1 MRIKFIT
8 LGCKVNINETEKMIE
23 QAKGYGFDVVYGG
36 EEADIIVL
44 NSCTVTNSSDKKT
57 LSLLKKSNK
66 TDAFTVLIGCFVS
79 NHGKDYDADLVLTNE
94 EKKDTI
100 EILAKRFE
108 MHRKPVELELDN
120 KTRAFVKIQDG
131 CNRFC
136 SFCIIPY
143 ARGRSRSIALNEIIE
158 DIKDRVKKGYKE
170 FVLTGIHISS
180 YGLDNG
186 SSLIEVIETVSKID
200 GVKRIRLGSLEPT
213 VIDEEF
219 TSRLSKVEQIC
230 PHFHLSLQSGSDKV
244 LKDMNRRYTSD
255 EYYESVSILRKYFD
269 KPAITT
275 DIIVGYP
282 TETEETFLETV
293 DFVNR
298 VKFANAHI
306 FTYSH
311 RTGTKASRL
320 MDLSNK
326 TKKERYHILRDVCD
340 KHFDEYLNSF
350 IGEQVEVLFERNKG
364 LTRRYLPVEKTNLD
378 HRNDIINCVIKSR
391 KGGILIV

>member
-23 QAKGYGFDVVYGG
+23 EAKKHGFKVVYGS
-36 EEADIIVL
+36 EQADIIVI

-57 LSLLKKSNK
+57 LSLLKKANRSS
-66 TDAFTVLIGCFVS
+66 AYTVLIGCFVS
-79 NHGKDYDADLVLTNE
+79 NHGKNYDADLILSNE
-94 EKKDTI
+94 EKKNTI
-100 EILAKRFE
+100 EILSKKFNMKKRQV
-108 MHRKPVELELDN
+108 PLEIDS

-143 ARGRSRSIALNEIIE
+143 ARGRSKSIDLQEIID
-158 DIKDRVKKGYKE
+158 DINSRVDKGYKE

-180 YGLDNG
+180 YGLDND
-186 SSLIEVIETVSKID
+186 SSLIELIETVARID

-213 VIDEEF
+213 IVTEEF
-219 TSRLSKVEQIC
+219 VCRLSKVDKIC
-230 PHFHLSLQSGSDKV
+230 PHFHLSLQSGSNTV
-244 LKDMNRRYTSD
+244 LKQMNRKYNAD
-255 EYYESVSILRKYFD
+255 EYYNSVCILRKYFD

-298 VKFANAHI
+298 VKFSNAHI

-326 TKKERYHILRDVCD
+326 TKKTRYHILKDVCD
-340 KHFDEYLNSF
+340 KHYDEYLQSF
-350 IGEQVEVLFERNKG
+350 IGEEVEVLFEKNKG
-364 LTRRYLPVEKTNLD
+364 ITRRYLPIEKKD
-378 HRNDIINCVIKSR
+378 DDIRNDIINCVVKE
-391 KGGILIV
+391 KDGDILIV

>member
-23 QAKGYGFDVVYGG
+23 QAKGYGFKVVYGS

-79 NHGKDYDADLVLTNE
+79 NHGKEYDADLVLTNE

-143 ARGRSRSIALNEIIE
+143 ARGRSKSIDLNEIIE

-186 SSLIEVIETVSKID
+186 SSLIEVVETVSKIE

-213 VIDEEF
+213 IIDEEF
-219 TSRLSKVEQIC
+219 TSRLSKVDQIC
-230 PHFHLSLQSGSDKV
+230 PHFHLSLQSGSDRV
-244 LKDMNRRYTSD
+244 LKDMNRRYTSN
-255 EYYESVSILRKYFD
+255 EYYSSVSILRKYFD

-282 TETEETFLETV
+282 TETEETFMETLA
-293 DFVNR
+293 FVNR

-326 TKKERYHILRDVCD
+326 TKKERYHILREACD
-340 KHFDEYLNSF
+340 KHFGEYLDSF
-350 IGEQVEVLFERNKG
+350 VGEEVEVLFEKNKG
-364 LTRRYLPVEKTNLD
+364 LTRRYLPVEKTDLD

>member
-23 QAKGYGFDVVYGG
+23 QAKGYGFEVVYGS

-79 NHGKDYDADLVLTNE
+79 NHGKEYDADLVLTNE

-108 MHRKPVELELDN
+108 MHRKKVELELDN

-143 ARGRSRSIALNEIIE
+143 ARGRSKSIDLNEIIE

-186 SSLIEVIETVSKID
+186 SSLIEVVETVSKIE

-219 TSRLSKVEQIC
+219 TTRLSKVKQIC
-230 PHFHLSLQSGSDKV
+230 PHFHLSLQSGSDRV

-255 EYYESVSILRKYFD
+255 EYYNSVSILRKYFD

-340 KHFDEYLNSF
+340 KHFDEYLDSF
-350 IGEQVEVLFERNKG
+350 VGEEVEVLFEKNKG

>member
-1 MRIKFIT
+1 MNIKFIT
-8 LGCKVNINETEKMIE
+8 LGCKVNINETEKMVE
-23 QAKGYGFDVVYGG
+23 QAKGYGFNVVYGSD
-36 EEADIIVL
+36 EADIIVL

-79 NHGKDYDADLVLTNE
+79 NHGKEYDADLVLTNE

-108 MHRKPVELELDN
+108 MNRKSVALELDN

-143 ARGRSRSIALNEIIE
+143 ARGRSKSIALNEIIRDVKE
-158 DIKDRVKKGYKE
+158 RVKKGYKE

-186 SSLIEVIETVSKID
+186 SSLIEVIETISKVE

-213 VIDEEF
+213 IVDEEF
-219 TSRLSKVEQIC
+219 VSRLSKVHQIC
-230 PHFHLSLQSGSDKV
+230 PHFHLSLQSGSDRV
-244 LKDMNRRYTSD
+244 LKDMNRKYTSE
-255 EYYESVSILRKYFD
+255 EYYSSVKILREHFD
-269 KPAITT
+269 RPAITT

-282 TETEETFLETV
+282 TETKETFLETV

-311 RTGTKASRL
+311 RTGTKASKL

-326 TKKERYHILRDVCD
+326 TKKERYHMLRNVCD
-340 KHFDEYLNSF
+340 THFDEYLDSF
-350 IGEQVEVLFERNKG
+350 IGEEVEVLFEKNKG
-364 LTRRYLPVEKTNLD
+364 LTRRYLSVEKSDLN
-378 HRNDIINCVIKSR
+378 HRNDIIKCVVKSR